1 MSGAVRFPILALTGI
16 LLAAPAAAQ
25 RKIDERFPAPHEGF
39 VRITNMVGSV
49 KVTGWDQDSIV
60 ITGTVSDTKANPFG
74 VGRVPNGTKFGIW
87 DTGEKEMKPSH
98 LLVRVPA
105 ASPVWVK
112 TASAEITVEGVTGGL
127 DLYSVSGPITVTGSP
142 RELTAESM
150 GGGIDVAVSS
160 RVVRAKTA
168 SGDIAIRGAIV
179 DATATTVSGKLR
191 VEGSRF
197 ERGRFE
203 SVDGDIRYLGE
214 IGRFSGLDFVNHSG
228 AVEFVLPPNVVAAF
242 TVNTYEGALD
252 DRYGV
257 RVSTGGSKL
266 KGKVLTFTIGGE
278 GGGAVDVRTFKG
290 NVILRRK

>member
-1 MSGAVRFPILALTGI
+1 MKRIAFAV
-16 LLAAPAAAQ
+16 LAALLLPTAAAAQ
-25 RKIDERFPAPHEGF
+25 RKIEERFPASPTGF

-60 ITGTVSDTKANPFG
+60 ITGTVWDTKNEPFG
-74 VGRVPNGTKFGIW
+74 VGRGANGTKFGIW
-87 DTGEKEMKPSH
+87 DTGEKEMKPSQF
-98 LLVRVPA
+98 LVRVPA
-105 ASPVWVK
+105 NSPVWVK

-127 DLYSVSGPITVTGSP
+127 DLYSVSGAITVTGSP

-150 GGGIDVAVSS
+150 GGAIDVAASS

-179 DATATTVSGKLR
+179 DATATTVSGGLR

-203 SVDGDIRYLGE
+203 SVDGDILYLGE
-214 IGRFSGLDFVNHSG
+214 IGRFSALDFVNHSG
-228 AVEFVLPPNVVAAF
+228 GVEFVLPPNVVAGF

-257 RVSTGGSKL
+257 RVSAGGSKL
-266 KGKVLTFTIGGE
+266 KGKVLTFSIGGDA
-278 GGGAVDVRTFKG
+278 GGAVEVRTFKG
-290 NVILRRK
+290 NVVLRRK